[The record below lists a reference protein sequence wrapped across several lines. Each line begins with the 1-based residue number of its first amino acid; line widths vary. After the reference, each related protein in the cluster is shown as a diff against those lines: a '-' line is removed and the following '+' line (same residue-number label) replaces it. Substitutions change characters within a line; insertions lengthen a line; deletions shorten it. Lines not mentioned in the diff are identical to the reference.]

1 MDLKRTG
8 KLVER
13 VRQYNTRTFP
23 AADNIQDHRACR
35 PIPANRI
42 QRTLNDYFQ
51 NS

>member
-13 VRQYNTRTFP
+13 ARQYNTGTFP
-23 AADNIQDHRACR
+23 VADNIRDHRARR

-42 QRTLNDYFQ
+42 QRTLNDY
-51 NS
+51 S